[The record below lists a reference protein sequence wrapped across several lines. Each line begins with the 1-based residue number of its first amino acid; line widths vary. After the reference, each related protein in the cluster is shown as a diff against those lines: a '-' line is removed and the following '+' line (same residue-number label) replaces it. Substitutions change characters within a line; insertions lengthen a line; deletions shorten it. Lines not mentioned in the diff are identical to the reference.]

1 MAEIFSAY
9 ARPQWNVSRLLGRAG
24 LVLLAG
30 LVCLVLLQMFIPP
43 EAPLVLLAGAIVW
56 AVALVGLY
64 LFPNRLTY
72 GFVLFGVLLVGTGIL
87 LFAFGPTCYCEDTR
101 SARSKL
107 RRTLLGEPEPQE
119 FTIICI

>member
-1 MAEIFSAY
+1 MAEFFSAY
-9 ARPQWNVSRLLGRAG
+9 ARPQWNVGQLLGRAG

-30 LVCLVLLQMFIPP
+30 LVCLALLQMFIPP

-56 AVALVGLY
+56 AVAMVGLY

-72 GFVLFGVLLVGTGIL
+72 GFTLFGVLLVATGIL
-87 LFAFGPTCYCEDTR
+87 LFAFGPSCYCEDTQ

-107 RRTLLGEPEPQE
+107 RRTLLGEPEPGE